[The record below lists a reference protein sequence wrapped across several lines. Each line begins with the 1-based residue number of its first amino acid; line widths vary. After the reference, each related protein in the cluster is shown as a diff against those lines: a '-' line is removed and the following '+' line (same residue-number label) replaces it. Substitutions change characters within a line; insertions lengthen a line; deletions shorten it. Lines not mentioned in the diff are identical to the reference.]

1 MDDRNIV
8 KQAAGGVAE
17 RGAIR
22 LFISYSRADQ
32 KKAQPVITLLEQAGF
47 QVWWDGLLEGGVNYL
62 PETEAAL
69 ESAHAI
75 VVLWSKTSVASH
87 WVRDEAARARDRRCL
102 VPLSIDGSEP
112 PLGFRQFQVIDFSK
126 WKGAAQAPEATRLIS
141 AIAHIAAATPVASP
155 KPAVNPTRRRLLVGA
170 AAGAGLTAAAAF
182 VWPLVRPRLS
192 GTVMQNSIAVL
203 PFKNLSGDPAQEY
216 FSDGLSEELRSA
228 LARNAQ
234 LRVLAQTS
242 SRKIRDSEDDAAA
255 MADQIGVAYLL
266 DGSVRRA
273 NDNTRITAELIDG
286 KTGFSKWS
294 QSFDRTAADIFA
306 IQEEIA
312 NTVSRVLQI
321 RMAMSDEEDQASG
334 GTRNTEA
341 FDAYLRGRSLYDS
354 SSGEEDDRAALAQFD
369 AAIAL
374 DPAYAAPHAA
384 RSRTLIA
391 IAGSYASSHRLKQMH
406 EQALASARQ
415 AVALAP
421 AYAEAHSTLGYTLFK
436 SLLDMRAAKSPLEKS
451 VALSP
456 GEATV
461 QARYALFAAVTGQA
475 QKAKAAIDR
484 AVELDPFGPNIHHSQ
499 GYIRYAARD
508 YALVEDSM
516 QAALRLN
523 PKMGGTYSLMAASQL
538 HLKQLDRVAET
549 LKSEPN
555 SLFGLPVAAIFAYR
569 TGDVSGAREALA
581 TLTQTYGDA
590 ALFQQAQVLAQLAEP
605 NDALARL
612 EAALAAGDSG
622 MIFLRT
628 DPFLEP
634 LRTQPRFEALL
645 ARLGFEP

>member
-1 MDDRNIV
+1 MET
-8 KQAAGGVAE
+8 AE
-17 RGAIR
+17 ATDLSGATR

-47 QVWWDGLLEGGVNYL
+47 QVWWDGLLKGGVNYL

-69 ESAHAI
+69 EAAHAV
-75 VVLWSKTSVASH
+75 VVLWSRTSVASH

-126 WKGAAQAPEATRLIS
+126 WKGSAQAPEATKLIS
-141 AIAHIAAATPVASP
+141 AIAHIAASPVVLPVPVAR
-155 KPAVNPTRRRLLVGA
+155 PTRRRLLIGA
-170 AAGAGLTAAAAF
+170 AAGAGLTTAAALLWRF
-182 VWPLVRPRLS
+182 GWPETGGAALE
-192 GTVMQNSIAVL
+192 NSIAVL
-203 PFKNLSGDPAQEY
+203 PFKNLTGDPSQGY

-234 LRVLAQTS
+234 LQVLAQAS
-242 SRKIRDSEDDAAA
+242 AREIRDSSEDLTA
-255 MADQIGVAYLL
+255 ITSRLGIAYLL

-273 NDNTRITAELIDG
+273 QSMFRITAELIDG
-286 KTGFSKWS
+286 QSGFSKWS
-294 QSFDRTAADIFA
+294 RSFDRPLVDVFA
-306 IQEEIA
+306 VQEEIA
-312 NTVSRVLQI
+312 NTVSQMLQV
-321 RMAMSDEEDQASG
+321 RTAMKADKARTNG
-334 GTRNTEA
+334 GTNNAEA

-374 DPAYAAPHAA
+374 DPSYAAPYAG

-391 IAGSYASSHRLKQMH
+391 LAGSYASNSRMKQLH
-406 EQALASARQ
+406 AQALDSARK

-421 AYAEAHSTLGYTLFK
+421 DFAEAYSTLGYTLFK
-436 SLLDMRAAKSPLEKS
+436 TALDMRAARSPLEKS
-451 VALSP
+451 VELSP

-461 QARYALFAAVTGQA
+461 QARYALYE
-475 QKAKAAIDR
+475 AAIDDRPKAR
-484 AVELDPFGPNIHHSQ
+484 AAIDKAVDLDPLNPNIHHTQ

-508 YALVEDSM
+508 YALVADSM

-523 PKMGGTYSLMAASQL
+523 PRMGGAYSLMAASLL
-538 HLKQLDRVAET
+538 HLKQLGRVAET
-549 LKSEPN
+549 LKPEPN
-555 SLFGLPVAAIFAYR
+555 SLFGLPVAAIFAFR
-569 TGDVSGAREALA
+569 SGDTARAHAALDE
-581 TLTQTYGDA
+581 LTKTYGDA
-590 ALFQQAQVLAQLAEP
+590 ALFQQAQVLAQFAQP
-605 NDALARL
+605 DDALARL

-622 MIFLRT
+622 LIFLHT

-634 LRTQPRFEALL
+634 LRTRPRFQALL
-645 ARLGFEP
+645 ARLGFAP